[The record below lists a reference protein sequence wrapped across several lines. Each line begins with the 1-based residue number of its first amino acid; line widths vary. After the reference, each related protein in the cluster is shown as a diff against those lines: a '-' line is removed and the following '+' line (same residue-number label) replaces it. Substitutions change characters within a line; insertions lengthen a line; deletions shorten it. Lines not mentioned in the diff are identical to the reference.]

1 MKHKLL
7 LLILELCNIYI
18 LYKSKYIRIVL
29 SPTQHDTNMPIQKYG
44 ISLSAT
50 ERKQLAKIVKSG
62 AMPARTILRAN
73 ILLAMDKNGKKV
85 SMPL

>member
-1 MKHKLL
+1 
-7 LLILELCNIYI
+7 
-18 LYKSKYIRIVL
+18 
-29 SPTQHDTNMPIQKYG
+29 MPIQKYG

-50 ERKQLAKIVKSG
+50 ERKQLTKIVKSG

>member
-1 MKHKLL
+1 
-7 LLILELCNIYI
+7 
-18 LYKSKYIRIVL
+18 
-29 SPTQHDTNMPIQKYG
+29 MPIQKYE